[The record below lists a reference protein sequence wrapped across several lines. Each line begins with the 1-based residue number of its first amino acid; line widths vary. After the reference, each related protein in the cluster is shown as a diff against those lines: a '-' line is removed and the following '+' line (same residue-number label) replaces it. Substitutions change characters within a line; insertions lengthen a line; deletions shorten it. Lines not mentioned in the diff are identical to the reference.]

1 MNAPAAAPVA
11 DEKSPPVRA
20 ALEESPAQIEDD
32 IERAKSSLARLGS
45 NSVDKLDELMSEI
58 QEMREFLRSE
68 GERVHREILNYAQ
81 LSRERRTCCNQDQ
94 SRDRWHLEKQRGRWR
109 GAFWCKA
116 TFQRAREA
124 QTLARSIA
132 ASSQKRSAAAA
143 VLINHLKEFGDGVV
157 VIGGPLERWRAR

>member
-81 LSRERRTCCNQDQ
+81 LSQSVALAATKIKAETVGTWKSNAVAGEAHSGARQLSNGRERLK
-94 SRDRWHLEKQRGRWR
+94 RWP
-109 GAFWCKA
+109 A
-116 TFQRAREA
+116 
-124 QTLARSIA
+124 
-132 ASSQKRSAAAA
+132 
-143 VLINHLKEFGDGVV
+143 
-157 VIGGPLERWRAR
+157 P